1 MVSVVQGTS
10 NLHRLVPFY
19 CFCLSWN
26 FFIFR
31 FLLSPSVCV
40 SHFVFDSQGHI
51 INSQIFPATSSSSSR
66 LFPLGGS
73 SAYLSFIDF
82 KICRPTDLNIKQA
95 AGVSVCV
102 CVCFSQSSDFSVIR
116 FPRCV
121 CTQQVFYILW
131 FPCCLYSQC
140 VFITSLP
147 RWLSPCS
154 LLFVFRPFLPG
165 PTPPPS
171 PPPSPPPPLKCI
183 QLNPAPD
190 RSVEPDTVTSSPGGS
205 VLHKLVWTSCCVLI
219 RCSLWP
225 TCCNYNQRRFHC
237 CFVWSDKQS
246 FLNFQEKK
254 MLVWFHWS
262 PAEGRILRNNNIYI

>member
-102 CVCFSQSSDFSVIR
+102 CVFLSEFWLQRYPI
-116 FPRCV
+116 PP
-121 CTQQVFYILW
+121 L
-131 FPCCLYSQC
+131 CLHSTGFLYPL
-140 VFITSLP
+140 IPL
-147 RWLSPCS
+147 LS
-154 LLFVFRPFLPG
+154 LLSVCFHYQ
-165 PTPPPS
+165 
-171 PPPSPPPPLKCI
+171 PPPLTLSLLSPLCF
-183 QLNPAPD
+183 QAFFTWTNSTPLAAPLAP
-190 RSVEPDTVTSSPGGS
+190 SAT
-205 VLHKLVWTSCCVLI
+205 
-219 RCSLWP
+219 
-225 TCCNYNQRRFHC
+225 
-237 CFVWSDKQS
+237 
-246 FLNFQEKK
+246 
-254 MLVWFHWS
+254 
-262 PAEGRILRNNNIYI
+262 